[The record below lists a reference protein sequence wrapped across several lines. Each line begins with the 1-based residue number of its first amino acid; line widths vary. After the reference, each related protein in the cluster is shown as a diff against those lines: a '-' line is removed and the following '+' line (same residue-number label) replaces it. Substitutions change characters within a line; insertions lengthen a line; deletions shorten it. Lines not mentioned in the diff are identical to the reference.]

1 MKIPLF
7 VEPIKQFIQARV
19 KIPIFVEPIEQFIQ
33 ERVKIPIF
41 VEPIEQFVQER
52 VKIPIFVEPTVGVAL
67 CGHPMGRTFSM
78 MFEFYSVDQHV
89 ARRFERCKGFT
100 FFYARF
106 RI

>member
-19 KIPIFVEPIEQFIQ
+19 KIPIFVERIEQFIQ
-33 ERVKIPIF
+33 ERVKIS
-41 VEPIEQFVQER
+41 
-52 VKIPIFVEPTVGVAL
+52 IFVEPTVGVAL

-78 MFEFYSVDQHV
+78 MFEFHSVDQHV
-89 ARRFERCKGFT
+89 ARRFERCKRFT

-106 RI
+106 GI